1 MLNSS
6 LILKSSRKTS
16 KLVSFFY
23 KYYSLI
29 FISTFLPALLVTSC
43 GKVPTAIS
51 YEDTGSLEI
60 KTCVQASSN
69 LSKSLAK
76 TTSSSDSLI
85 IEVSGPDISTLRFS
99 KLFDLSRSV
108 HTDTLTRIPTGSN
121 RQIKVYTIDN
131 SGNLI
136 LADTNSHRYLRIDP
150 NTTTPLTIVLMPVV
164 GSIYLQLEN
173 IPTKVDSV
181 IAIFI
186 ADDKR
191 SWSVRAKRS
200 TKLFLSLDKIPNA
213 VHGLLT
219 VAAVDSLKDT
229 LYIATKELTFNAE
242 KMENIALNF
251 STTPGLLS
259 CDITV
264 VLPGVTSAI
273 GNMSSLDT
281 SIAESGDLLIT
292 EIMYAANDSEYI
304 EIFNPKTTDQI
315 FDSLYIDIDGSN
327 RLFTTITISA
337 QKTFV
342 VGRKLLPWCDV
353 AHSTASALDLSSG
366 GNRITLRTKT
376 GQIIDYVMFTGGSN
390 TLEWPVVSGK
400 QSITLDETVTD
411 AAANNFGRNWR
422 AATSIISGSTAQYGS
437 PRIR

>member
-1 MLNSS
+1 M
-6 LILKSSRKTS
+6 
-16 KLVSFFY
+16 
-23 KYYSLI
+23 
-29 FISTFLPALLVTSC
+29 A
-43 GKVPTAIS
+43 KV
-51 YEDTGSLEI
+51 
-60 KTCVQASSN
+60 
-69 LSKSLAK
+69 
-76 TTSSSDSLI
+76 TSSSDSLI

-108 HTDTLTRIPTGSN
+108 HTDTLTSIPAGSN
-121 RQIKVYTIDN
+121 RQIKVYTVDN
-131 SGNLI
+131 SGTI
-136 LADTNSHRYLRIDP
+136 LLSDTNTHRYLRIDP
-150 NTTTPLTIVLMPVV
+150 NTTTPLTILLMPAV

-181 IAIFI
+181 IATFV

-219 VAAVDSLKDT
+219 VAAIDSLKDT
-229 LYIATKELTFNAE
+229 LYIAAKELTFNAE

-251 STTPGLLS
+251 STTPGRLS

-264 VLPGVTSAI
+264 VLPGVTSAT
-273 GNMSSLDT
+273 GNMAAPDT

-304 EIFNPKTTDQI
+304 EIYNPKTSDQS
-315 FDSLYIDIDGSN
+315 FDSLYLEIDGSN
-327 RLFTTITISA
+327 RLFTNINIGA

-342 VGRKLLPWCDV
+342 FGRKLLPWCDV

-376 GQIIDYVMFTGGSN
+376 GMIIDYVMFTGGSN

-400 QSITLDETVTD
+400 QSIVLDETLTD

-422 AATSIISGSTAQYGS
+422 AATSIISGTTAQYGS